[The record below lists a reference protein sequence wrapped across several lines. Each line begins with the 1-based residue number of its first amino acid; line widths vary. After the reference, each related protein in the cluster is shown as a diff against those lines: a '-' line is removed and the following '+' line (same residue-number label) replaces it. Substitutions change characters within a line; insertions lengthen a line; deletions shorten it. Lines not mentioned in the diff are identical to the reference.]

1 MQGDLIL
8 FLQNEN
14 KEVMNTCYMIAFDL
28 ASKEVKQVVENSDNL
43 KDDLIKL
50 SIKFNESARKAEV
63 ILRKLDAQNKE

>member
-1 MQGDLIL
+1 
-8 FLQNEN
+8 
-14 KEVMNTCYMIAFDL
+14 
-28 ASKEVKQVVENSDNL
+28 L